1 MQNQIVRVNGLAAV
15 RLAGACVLFMAVAA
29 YAGAEDSKAAAST
42 FSQRCAECHA
52 ADGSGATTMG
62 KSANIPDLRS
72 PQVQNQADADV
83 KDVIVHG
90 KGVMPAF
97 GTSLSN
103 DEIDGLVLYVRGLA
117 TKH

>member
-1 MQNQIVRVNGLAAV
+1 MHTRIMKVNGLAAIG
-15 RLAGACVLFMAVAA
+15 LAGACVLFMAIAA
-29 YAGAEDSKAAAST
+29 NVQAEDSKIAAST
-42 FSQRCAECHA
+42 FAQRCSACHG
-52 ADGSGATTMG
+52 ADGSGATVMG

-72 PQVQNQADADV
+72 PQLLNQTDADLEET
-83 KDVIVHG
+83 IARG

-117 TKH
+117 KKH